1 MPQPD
6 DLREL
11 MARHKLTSNDIAAI
25 AGVNPANARRWIR
38 DKGPGFKPCPIE
50 TWEAIRKAVGEL

>member
-1 MPQPD
+1 
-6 DLREL
+6 